1 MRKLNETN
9 IEICSISDDDEIA
22 LGLINKQ
29 IKSEPSN
36 SLHIDLGQQS
46 ISPAAFAK
54 PLTANAN
61 TVAQDTSIQ
70 LQHQRPS
77 KLLRTRA
84 PVNQTKSKDDD
95 TILIETSLMIL
106 DESPPHSSNINPPST
121 SSKASIPITTDFPF
135 MPQDTFSTAAVASTS
150 SGLRNLNHH
159 QLLSFLP
166 STSSTILQPSTSKFA
181 RDSLSI
187 VQDGCGTFTMVQPAN
202 GSTNNNCN
210 SNNITEPELV
220 LSPAKLGQ

>member
-1 MRKLNETN
+1 MKKLNGTN

-22 LGLINKQ
+22 LGLINNKQ

-46 ISPAAFAK
+46 TAF
-54 PLTANAN
+54 AN

-84 PVNQTKSKDDD
+84 PVNQTKPKDDD
-95 TILIETSLMIL
+95 MILIETSLMIL
-106 DESPPHSSNINPPST
+106 DESPPHSCNINQPST
-121 SSKASIPITTDFPF
+121 SPRVSHPITTDFPF
-135 MPQDTFSTAAVASTS
+135 MPQHTSSAAAVASTS

-166 STSSTILQPSTSKFA
+166 STSSSILQPSTSKFA
-181 RDSLSI
+181 RDSLPV
-187 VQDGCGTFTMVQPAN
+187 VQDGSGTFTMVQPAN

>member
-1 MRKLNETN
+1 MKKLNETN

-46 ISPAAFAK
+46 ISSAAFGK
-54 PLTANAN
+54 LSTAFAN
-61 TVAQDTSIQ
+61 TEAQDTSFQ
-70 LQHQRPS
+70 LQPQRPS

-84 PVNQTKSKDDD
+84 PVNQTKPKDDD
-95 TILIETSLMIL
+95 MILIETSLMIL
-106 DESPPHSSNINPPST
+106 DESPPHSSNIHQPST

-135 MPQDTFSTAAVASTS
+135 MPQHTSSTAAVASTS
-150 SGLRNLNHH
+150 SGRNSNHH

-166 STSSTILQPSTSKFA
+166 STSSTILQPSMSKFA
-181 RDSLSI
+181 RDSLPT
-187 VQDGCGTFTMVQPAN
+187 VQDGRAILTMVQPAN

-220 LSPAKLGQ
+220 LSPANLGQ